1 MKKIRFFY
9 GKVFST
15 FQKWTK
21 KMSKI
26 EKLKHFTPKKYL
38 SQHNL
43 KLWSKHKKNNFHFV
57 TINFFYFYKKYLKI
71 FS

>member
-1 MKKIRFFY
+1 MKKLRFFY

-26 EKLKHFTPKKYL
+26 EKLKYFTPKKL
-38 SQHNL
+38 FSLHNFFL
-43 KLWSKHKKNNFHFV
+43 ACGYQKNNFQV
-57 TINFFYFYKKYLKI
+57 VMIILKI
-71 FS
+71 FLRKSI

>member
-1 MKKIRFFY
+1 
-9 GKVFST
+9 
-15 FQKWTK
+15 
-21 KMSKI
+21 MSKI

-38 SQHNL
+38 SLHNL